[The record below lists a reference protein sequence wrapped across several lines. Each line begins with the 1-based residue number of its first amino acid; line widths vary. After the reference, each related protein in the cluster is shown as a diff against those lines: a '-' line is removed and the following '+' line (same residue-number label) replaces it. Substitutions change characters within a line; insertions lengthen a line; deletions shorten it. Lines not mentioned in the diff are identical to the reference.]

1 VVEVVEEMQMVELED
16 PEVEL
21 KEPAT
26 LEDVEQLV
34 KEMTEEM
41 SRLLFQLIQE
51 LVVVV
56 KVL

>member
-1 VVEVVEEMQMVELED
+1 EL
-16 PEVEL
+16 
-21 KEPAT
+21 AT

-34 KEMTEEM
+34 KEMMEEM

>member
-1 VVEVVEEMQMVELED
+1 MVEEIQMGELED

-34 KEMTEEM
+34 KEMMEEM
-41 SRLLFQLIQE
+41 SRLLFPETRE

>member
-1 VVEVVEEMQMVELED
+1 MKMEELED
-16 PEVEL
+16 PEVVEM
-21 KEPAT
+21 EPAT

-34 KEMTEEM
+34 KEMMEEM
-41 SRLLFQLIQE
+41 SRLLFPETRE